1 VRLAWKRLKNLG
13 RILDEEIKTLE
24 YTHVAKPSPQ
34 SVQKQWPE
42 THAMTMVIDIS
53 DEEDEDE

>member
-1 VRLAWKRLKNLG
+1 M
-13 RILDEEIKTLE
+13 LDEEIKTLE